1 MEGSRFIPTD
11 ALTGAGYV
19 MDDAYTPGTHPN
31 LNDGMT
37 REQREAFTA
46 HMRGEK
52 VGFAADGTPYIVNQA
67 MSVQTVEE
75 ALRLRRER
83 ETNLGS

>member
-19 MDDAYTPGTHPN
+19 MDDVYTPGTYPN

-37 REQREAFTA
+37 PDQQVAFTA

-52 VGFAADGTPYIVNQA
+52 AGLQSDGTPYIVDQA
-67 MSVQTVEE
+67 MSVQSVED
-75 ALRLRRER
+75 ALRLRKER

>member
-11 ALTGAGYV
+11 ALSGAGYV
-19 MDDAYTPGTHPN
+19 MDDAYTPGTYPN

-37 REQREAFTA
+37 PDQQVAFTA

-52 VGFAADGTPYIVNQA
+52 AGVEFDGTPFIVDQA
-67 MSVQTVEE
+67 MSVQSVEE
-75 ALRLRRER
+75 ALLLRQER

>member
-19 MDDAYTPGTHPN
+19 MDDAYTPGTYPN
-31 LNDGMT
+31 LNDAMT
-37 REQREAFTA
+37 LEQREAFTA
-46 HMRGEK
+46 HIRGEK
-52 VGFAADGTPYIVNQA
+52 MGLTTNGTPYIVDQA
-67 MSVQTVEE
+67 MSVQSVEE

>member
-19 MDDAYTPGTHPN
+19 MDDVYTPGTYPN

-37 REQREAFTA
+37 HEQREAFTA
-46 HMRGEK
+46 QMRGEK
-52 VGFAADGTPYIVNQA
+52 VGFAADGTPYIVDQG
-67 MSVQTVEE
+67 MSVQSVEE
-75 ALRLRRER
+75 AVRLQQER